1 MKFSFLFSTLKWQ
14 GHLPI
19 YDINNRYFVSVKQCH
34 FFNSI
39 NSATRKLPLELLEAS
54 LFLLVSHSKPFSDFQ
69 ILSSPH
75 FFFLWELSVSIT
87 LSNLSTLLI
96 LSLSFPYIA
105 FLFLVLFLTS
115 FPLPH
120 SSFQFFFFLLPLFP
134 FPSFSLTRSLLQEP
148 IISSISLFPFSL
160 ISSDP
165 KRYVFV
171 SLFLPHSTNITLSP
185 LSLSLSHSLSLYIY
199 LSFNPLRFVLVKRNT
214 DKTVHSLSWCFPPT

>member
-14 GHLPI
+14 GHLPTS
-19 YDINNRYFVSVKQCH
+19 DINNRYFVSVKQCH

-54 LFLLVSHSKPFSDFQ
+54 LFLLVSHCKPFSDFQ
-69 ILSSPH
+69 ILSPPH

-115 FPLPH
+115 LFPTLLF
-120 SSFQFFFFLLPLFP
+120 SFFFFFLFFP
-134 FPSFSLTRSLLQEP
+134 F
-148 IISSISLFPFSL
+148 
-160 ISSDP
+160 
-165 KRYVFV
+165 
-171 SLFLPHSTNITLSP
+171 H
-185 LSLSLSHSLSLYIY
+185 HSLSLVHFYRSPSFHLS
-199 LSFNPLRFVLVKRNT
+199 LSFPFL
-214 DKTVHSLSWCFPPT
+214 